1 MVNLILLEDSIS
13 SNETQE
19 ESSECRLHYQVKVS
33 CSNNLDLEQLS
44 LALMSKLIISMSVSE
59 SLSNKVYKENNLK
72 LCSNFDYLLSCVI
85 FKSWIVN
92 SSNLEI
98 FLFSKFWCKDQVGF
112 IFLHILFFL
121 S

>member
-19 ESSECRLHYQVKVS
+19 ESSECRLHYQVKVT
-33 CSNNLDLEQLS
+33 CSNNLERP

-72 LCSNFDYLLSCVI
+72 LL
-85 FKSWIVN
+85 FK
-92 SSNLEI
+92 
-98 FLFSKFWCKDQVGF
+98 F
-112 IFLHILFFL
+112 
-121 S
+121 

>member
-19 ESSECRLHYQVKVS
+19 ESSECRLHYQVKVT
-33 CSNNLDLEQLS
+33 CSNNLDLEELS

-72 LCSNFDYLLSCVI
+72 LL
-85 FKSWIVN
+85 FK
-92 SSNLEI
+92 
-98 FLFSKFWCKDQVGF
+98 F
-112 IFLHILFFL
+112 
-121 S
+121 

>member
-72 LCSNFDYLLSCVI
+72 LL
-85 FKSWIVN
+85 FK
-92 SSNLEI
+92 
-98 FLFSKFWCKDQVGF
+98 F
-112 IFLHILFFL
+112 
-121 S
+121 

>member
-19 ESSECRLHYQVKVS
+19 ESSECRLHYQVKVT
-33 CSNNLDLEQLS
+33 CSDNLDLEERS

-59 SLSNKVYKENNLK
+59 SLSNKVYKENNFY
-72 LCSNFDYLLSCVI
+72 SNFDNLLSCVI